1 VKGALFACGVIL
13 LAAAGGAK
21 YYRVHKELLEARQLV
36 DKRWTEVDAAL
47 GSRAD
52 LVPDLV
58 RAVEKHAARETTVS
72 AALADARAALA
83 GARTPRQKIAASGRL
98 DDAEARLL
106 LISENYPHLMPKG
119 TFLMQDDLTETEN
132 RFLLARQKYN
142 EALEHYNVM
151 IQKFPAN
158 LVAGI
163 SGFPRDDA
171 YFNTVPGSRDL
182 TKGQY

>member
-1 VKGALFACGVIL
+1 MKGALFACGAIL

-21 YYRVHKELLEARQLV
+21 YYRVHKELVEARQLV
-36 DKRWTEVDAAL
+36 DRRWADVDAAL

-52 LVPDLV
+52 VVPDLM
-58 RAVEKHAARETTVS
+58 RAVEKHAAAEPAVT
-72 AALADARAALA
+72 AALAEAQASLAA
-83 GARTPRQKIAASGRL
+83 ARTPREKIAASGRL

-106 LISENYPHLMPKG
+106 LVSENYPQLMPKG
-119 TFLMQDDLTETEN
+119 TFLLQDDLTESEN

-158 LVAGI
+158 LVAGV
-163 SGFPRDDA
+163 SGFSRDDA